1 MANHIIHHSQ
11 FIKFATLNNL
21 DILSIVISCICHDYG
36 HDGMNNA
43 YHVNAISEKAIRYSD
58 QSVQE
63 NFHMAESFAI
73 LADEQYNFIAELTRD
88 DFRTFRKRMIGI
100 VLATDMSKHFKDLTS
115 IKALMAQKGVV
126 EGKNQN
132 LLIDRESATKEFDS
146 KQ

>member
-1 MANHIIHHSQ
+1 
-11 FIKFATLNNL
+11 
-21 DILSIVISCICHDYG
+21 
-36 HDGMNNA
+36 MNNS

-63 NFHMAESFAI
+63 NFHIAESFAI
-73 LADEQYNFIAELTRD
+73 LADEHYNFIAELTRD

-100 VLATDMSKHFKDLTS
+100 ILATDMSRHFKDLTS

-126 EGKNQN
+126 DGKNQQS
-132 LLIDRESATKEFDS
+132 LIDRESATKEFDS

>member
-1 MANHIIHHSQ
+1 
-11 FIKFATLNNL
+11 
-21 DILSIVISCICHDYG
+21 
-36 HDGMNNA
+36 MNNS

-63 NFHMAESFAI
+63 NFHIAESFAI
-73 LADEQYNFIAELTRD
+73 LTDEHYNFIAELTRD

-100 VLATDMSKHFKDLTS
+100 ILATDMSRHFKDLTS

-126 EGKNQN
+126 DGKNQQS
-132 LLIDRESATKEFDS
+132 LIDRESATKEFDS

>member
-1 MANHIIHHSQ
+1 
-11 FIKFATLNNL
+11 
-21 DILSIVISCICHDYG
+21 
-36 HDGMNNA
+36 MNNS

-63 NFHMAESFAI
+63 NFHVAESFTI
-73 LADEQYNFIAELTRD
+73 LADSQYNFIAELTRD

-100 VLATDMSKHFKDLTS
+100 ILATDMSRHFKDLTS
-115 IKALMAQKGVV
+115 IKALMAQKGVTK
-126 EGKNQN
+126 GKNQS